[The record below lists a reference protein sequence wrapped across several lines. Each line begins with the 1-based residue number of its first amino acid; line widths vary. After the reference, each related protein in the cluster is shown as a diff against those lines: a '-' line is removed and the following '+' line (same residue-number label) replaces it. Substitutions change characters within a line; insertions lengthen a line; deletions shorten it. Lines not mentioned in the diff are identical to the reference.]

1 MDGFASDGDGHLVAP
16 DGQSR
21 KSIAHEQLILFAKSG
36 QEFPGRSPAPA
47 TLNRWRLRGVRG
59 VKLETLLIGGQRFTS
74 REAIQRFI
82 EAQNQPQAAEPSMTA
97 AERQARSAAARAVL
111 QARGI

>member
-1 MDGFASDGDGHLVAP
+1 MERDERGRLEP
-16 DGQSR
+16 TNGQAR
-21 KSIAHEQLILFAKSG
+21 KSIADEQLILFAKSG

-74 REAIQRFI
+74 REAIRRFI
-82 EAQNQPQAAEPSMTA
+82 ESQNQPQAAEPSMTA